1 MRMTKSNINYK
12 YSLMTD
18 KLKSDKERN
27 SNKIEQSKMIKTNEK
42 TNFKQG
48 ISKIE
53 QSKKDLY
60 DNISQIEAE
69 IQNSRKLITPL
80 KIVLGK

>member
-1 MRMTKSNINYK
+1 MRMAKSNINFK
-12 YSLMTD
+12 YSLMID

-27 SNKIEQSKMIKTNEK
+27 SNKIEQSKMIKTDEK